1 MKKNFGFVCLAILTQ
16 MVFSKSFAE
25 DKKYHVE
32 KVMLHGNAHIPDD
45 SVLYYLGLTTQRDY
59 TKSEIDKMVK
69 KAYDTGFFKKIS
81 VNYSDFKN
89 IMMVEIVE
97 QPVISAIK
105 FYGNRKISDK
115 DILNNLKTK
124 TGMTFSETKM
134 KKDVENILRLYQAR
148 GYFNAIINPKIIK
161 EEGGGITIAF
171 EIKEGKKAVIEKISF
186 VGDNKFSE
194 VDLKQNIL
202 STEWAFY
209 RFFSSS
215 YNYDTERFKVDAELI
230 TEYYQ
235 SRGYPFA
242 RVVNTVT
249 ELDNNKQAF
258 VLTFFIESGQK
269 LNFGTVRLIDEIKIS
284 DRNEIIKAF
293 NDIKTGQEFN
303 INTIRGAVEK
313 INDVLAKKGFAFA
326 KIDHAIDLNPKTNA
340 IDVTI
345 TINPT
350 TKFFINKIDIIHNVS
365 TKDEVIRREMRVSEQ
380 DSYDISKIE
389 RSLQRI
395 KNLGYFNEV
404 KFTPKQV
411 GDSDKVDLEIS
422 VDEKRTGT
430 AIFNV
435 SYSRMFKGAVGL
447 SYSEANFL
455 GSGRKLS
462 TSLNAGKRQ
471 KHFDVSLLEPYFM
484 GFDATGGLSV
494 FLDRSVTDFD
504 EKGHKQS
511 SYSQGVVAN
520 TTYNL
525 TEYLKHDLQY
535 GLKFD
540 KIHPGMSIENLS
552 VFLRQDTKTR
562 VLSSI
567 GHTLIYDKT
576 DNFTNATKGY
586 FLTFNQT
593 FVGLGGSAKFMQH
606 IVSGAHYT
614 PIYKDKVI
622 MKLSA
627 RAGSL
632 NGFSKKVHIADNFNA
647 EDNMIRG
654 FEYNGIG
661 ARDGFNN
668 TCSSCGQSL
677 GGKKFFTTSAEM
689 KFPLGLPNEIGMYGV
704 AFVDLATLY
713 DIDVPDGVDTKQNPY
728 FDSKKLRGSYGAG
741 VIWSSPVGL
750 LSFNYGIPFIK
761 ENFDTVQK
769 FNFSIG
775 KSF

>member
-1 MKKNFGFVCLAILTQ
+1 MKKNFGFVCLAIITQ

-115 DILNNLKTK
+115 DISNNLKTK

-148 GYFNAIINPKIIK
+148 GYFNAIINPKIIE
-161 EEGGGITIAF
+161 EEGGGITVAF
-171 EIKEGKKAVIEKISF
+171 EVKEGKKAVIEKISF
-186 VGDNKFSE
+186 VGNNKFSE
-194 VDLKQNIL
+194 SDLKQNIL
-202 STEWAFY
+202 SNEWAIY

-215 YNYDTERFKVDAELI
+215 YNYDSERFKVDAELI
-230 TEYYQ
+230 AEYYQ

-249 ELDNNKQAF
+249 ELDNKKQAF
-258 VLTFFIESGQK
+258 ILTFFIESGDK
-269 LNFGTVRLIDEIKIS
+269 LNFGKVMLKDEIKIS
-284 DRNEIIKAF
+284 NNKEIIEALSE
-293 NDIKTGQEFN
+293 IKKGKEFN
-303 INTIRGAVEK
+303 INTIRVAIEK
-313 INDVLAKKGFAFA
+313 INDVLAGKGYAFA
-326 KIDHAIDLNPKTNA
+326 KIDHKIDLNPKTNE
-340 IDVTI
+340 IDVTV

-350 TKFFINKIDIIHNVS
+350 TKFFINKINIINNIS

-389 RSLQRI
+389 RSIQRI

-404 KFTPKQV
+404 NFIPKQV
-411 GDSDKVDLEIS
+411 GDSDKVDLEVS

-435 SYSRMFKGAVGL
+435 AYSKMFKGSVGF
-447 SYSEANFL
+447 SYSEANLL
-455 GSGRKLS
+455 GSGRNLS
-462 TSLNAGKRQ
+462 TSLNVGKKQ

-494 FLDRSVTDFD
+494 FVDRSLIDDSTGY
-504 EKGHKQS
+504 EYS
-511 SYSQGVVAN
+511 SYSHGMIAN
-520 TTYNL
+520 TSYNL
-525 TEYLKHDLQY
+525 SEYLKHELQY
-535 GLKFD
+535 GLKFE
-540 KIHPGMSIENLS
+540 KIHSGVRNEDMS
-552 VFLRQDTKTR
+552 VFFRQDTKTR

-567 GHTLIYDKT
+567 GHSLMYDKT
-576 DNFTNATKGY
+576 DNFTNATNGY
-586 FLTFNQT
+586 LLTFNQT
-593 FVGLGGSAKFMQH
+593 FVGLGGSARFLQH
-606 IVSGAHYT
+606 TVSGSHYT

-622 MKLSA
+622 MKLTA
-627 RAGSL
+627 RAGIM
-632 NGFSKKVHIADNFNA
+632 NGITRKIHIADNFNA
-647 EDNMIRG
+647 EDNLIRG
-654 FEYNGIG
+654 FQYNGIG
-661 ARDGFNN
+661 ARDASN
-668 TCSSCGQSL
+668 TKVLNFGQSL

-689 KFPLGLPNEIGMYGV
+689 KFPLGSPNEIGIHGV

-728 FDSKKLRGSYGAG
+728 FDSKNLRGSYGMG
-741 VIWSSPVGL
+741 VVWSSPVGL
-750 LSFNYGIPFIK
+750 LSFNYGIPFMK
-761 ENFDTVQK
+761 EKFDIVQR